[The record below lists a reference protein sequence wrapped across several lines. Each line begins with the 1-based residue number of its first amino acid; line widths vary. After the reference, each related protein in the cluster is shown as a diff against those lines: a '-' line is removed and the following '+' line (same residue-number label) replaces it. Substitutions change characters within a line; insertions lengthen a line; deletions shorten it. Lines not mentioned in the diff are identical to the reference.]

1 MITLSQIYQFSKAN
15 NLSEDTDIFY
25 ILSQMQLEYKV
36 MPTQAIQDIP
46 SASEIEYSTQDLLDL
61 FS

>member
-25 ILSQMQLEYKV
+25 ILSQMQMEYKV